1 MSLIVQVN
9 GNGGGPGPAPPQPP
23 GPPQQ
28 QTSHHMTQSLV
39 TQIPSPTPTLQASQP
54 PLSVLSRVANQQ
66 LTNLAR
72 LGSQHHVVQHHPQ
85 PLRMVHLPNGNPAFA
100 TNSVVTSV
108 ALPSSPT
115 PVAIRQILPQTPV
128 GVGRPPQLPRSPLR
142 QHQLPQAPILRHQM
156 APASPSGVHHHH
168 HHHQHQQQRLVAA
181 AGQGQ
186 MRTYHPMKVGG
197 PPAPA
202 GTIMVTQRQQ
212 LQPPTLAMLPQ
223 APSPGH
229 LPSVPSPG
237 LMPVQAT
244 NLMTFPLKIQSAPL
258 PMPSAAAS
266 PHSLPQP
273 HLSAPTPILSSSGCA
288 ILPPNT
294 LHHQL
299 FPASNNDSDE

>member
-9 GNGGGPGPAPPQPP
+9 GNGTGTVVPSNPQPP
-23 GPPQQ
+23 PQQ
-28 QTSHHMTQSLV
+28 PGHHMTQSLV
-39 TQIPSPTPTLQASQP
+39 TQIPSPTLQASQP

-85 PLRMVHLPNGNPAFA
+85 PLRMVHLPNGSPAFA
-100 TNSVVTSV
+100 ANGVVTSV

-115 PVAIRQILPQTPV
+115 PVAIRQILPQTPM
-128 GVGRPPQLPRSPLR
+128 GRPPQLPRSPLR
-142 QHQLPQAPILRHQM
+142 QHQLPQAPILRHQV
-156 APASPSGVHHHH
+156 APASPSGVPHHH
-168 HHHQHQQQRLVAA
+168 HHHQQLQQRLVAA
-181 AGQGQ
+181 PGQGQ
-186 MRTYHPMKVGG
+186 MRTYHPMKVGT
-197 PPAPA
+197 PP
-202 GTIMVTQRQQ
+202 GTIMLTQRQQ
-212 LQPPTLAMLPQ
+212 LQQPTLAMLPQ

-258 PMPSAAAS
+258 PMPSGAAAS

-273 HLSAPTPILSSSGCA
+273 HLSVPTPILSSSGCA

-299 FPASNNDSDE
+299 FPASHNDSDE